1 MLLRWWIMSKYA
13 YCDVCKKEISDPARK
28 PMETFTKVI
37 WVLLIIASVGILAIV
52 FIIVYANKPKH
63 YCSSCFSKLR
73 FTSEPIKSEKE
84 EEKELMANLTSKE
97 KVLRKT
103 EKAKALKKPG
113 EKVKLKQDDD
123 EDVEADTYC
132 EFCGEEIS
140 SSETRCPYCHSK
152 L

>member
-1 MLLRWWIMSKYA
+1 MPKYA
-13 YCDVCKKEISDPARK
+13 YCDICKKEISDPAHK

-37 WVLLIIASVGILAIV
+37 WVLLIIASLGILAIV

-63 YCSSCFSKLR
+63 FCPACFSKLR

-84 EEKELMANLTSKE
+84 EEKELMANLSSKE

-103 EKAKALKKPG
+103 EKAQAKKRPG
-113 EKVKLKQDDD
+113 EKVALKQDDDD
-123 EDVEADTYC
+123 EDVEGDTYC
-132 EFCGEEIS
+132 EFCGEAIS
-140 SSETRCPYCHSK
+140 SSDTRCPYCHSK

>member
-1 MLLRWWIMSKYA
+1 MPKYA
-13 YCDVCKKEISDPARK
+13 YCDICKKEIINPTRK

-63 YCSSCFSKLR
+63 YCSTCFSKLR

-84 EEKELMANLTSKE
+84 EEKELMANLSSKE
-97 KVLRKT
+97 KVMRKS
-103 EKAKALKKPG
+103 EKAQIKKRPR
-113 EKVKLKQDDD
+113 EKVTLQLDD
-123 EDVEADTYC
+123 EDKDRKTDTIC

-140 SSETRCPYCHSK
+140 SSDKRCPYCFSK